1 MAEIIDCRKCT
12 HKYLHVTVLPVFAVR
27 RILTTWSAA
36 WVTLARG
43 QKKQHIP
50 EGVFERDI
58 GEISQQSILCRSL
71 ACMGLSMCEREY
83 VKCKVQ

>member
-1 MAEIIDCRKCT
+1 MRCAT
-12 HKYLHVTVLPVFAVR
+12 LQHVQLTVLPFFAVR
-27 RILTTWSAA
+27 RILTTWSAE